1 MKEHMAK
8 LRESFWFIP
17 AVLGVVALVL
27 AQALV
32 SLDRYLLDT
41 RVDLTGS
48 LLYHVGASGSR
59 DILGAIGGSMLGVA
73 ATSFSIT
80 ISVLATASSS
90 YGPRLV
96 RNFMADRGNQV
107 VLGIFGATFLYSLM
121 VLRSIRSIESDGSVF
136 VPDIAVNVAVAL
148 AVVDVGVLVYFIHHI
163 AQSIQVATLSG
174 RVRDELSASVDAL
187 YPPEQPADAASAEG
201 IVKPP
206 VYTTVLAEES
216 GVIIDIDEDAV
227 LNIAGDTD
235 TDTVIDVHRVP
246 GEHVVAGEPLADVLA
261 DRSANISA
269 DAVGRVRGSFTIGTS
284 RTPRH
289 DIAFAVEQMTE
300 MAVRALS
307 TGVNDP
313 YTARNAID
321 DLTVGLVAVVQRP
334 RPSRARCGSD
344 GTVRVITRRVAVP
357 SLIDHALDAVRIYG
371 TGSPMVVQAGI
382 RLAERVGRAAHDSEN
397 VDAVLT
403 QLDLLD
409 RALASGDTDTARTAE
424 AREQISLAR
433 AAITDRVPLA
443 VPRVVIR

>member
-163 AQSIQVATLSG
+163 AQSIQVATLSA
-174 RVRDELSASVDAL
+174 RVRDELSESVDAL

-216 GVIIDIDEDAV
+216 GVIIDIDESAV
-227 LNIAGDTD
+227 LNIATD
-235 TDTVIDVHRVP
+235 TDTVIDIHRVP
-246 GEHVVAGEPLADVLA
+246 GDHVVAGEPLADILA
-261 DRSANISA
+261 DRSTDISA
-269 DAVGRVRGSFTIGTS
+269 DAIERVRGSFDIGTS

-344 GTVRVITRRVAVP
+344 GTVRVITRRVGVP

-382 RLAERVGRAAHDSEN
+382 RLAERVGRAAQHSEN

-409 RALASGDTDTARTAE
+409 RALAAGDTDTARTAE

-433 AAITDRVPLA
+433 AAITDRVSLA

>member
-1 MKEHMAK
+1 MKEHLAK

-163 AQSIQVATLSG
+163 AQSIQVATLSA
-174 RVRDELSASVDAL
+174 RVRDELSESVDAL

-216 GVIIDIDEDAV
+216 GVIIDIDENGLLD
-227 LNIAGDTD
+227 IAADTD
-235 TDTVIDVHRVP
+235 TLIDIHRVP
-246 GEHVVAGEPLADVLA
+246 GDHVVAGEPLADVLA
-261 DRSANISA
+261 DRSADISA
-269 DAVGRVRGSFTIGTS
+269 DAIGRVRGSFDIGTS

-334 RPSRARCGSD
+334 MPSRARRGSD

-382 RLAERVGRAAHDSEN
+382 RLAERVGRAAQSSEN

-409 RALASGDTDTARTAE
+409 RALASGDTDTARTAD
-424 AREQISLAR
+424 AREQISR
-433 AAITDRVPLA
+433 ATTAITDRVPLA

>member
-163 AQSIQVATLSG
+163 AQSIQVATLSA
-174 RVRDELSASVDAL
+174 RVRDELSESVDAL
-187 YPPEQPADAASAEG
+187 YPPEQPADATSAEG

-216 GVIIDIDEDAV
+216 GVIIDIDESAV
-227 LNIAGDTD
+227 LNIATD
-235 TDTVIDVHRVP
+235 TDSVIDIHRVP
-246 GEHVVAGEPLADVLA
+246 GEHVVAGEPLADILA
-261 DRSANISA
+261 DRSADISA
-269 DAVGRVRGSFTIGTS
+269 DAIERVRGAFDIGTS

-334 RPSRARCGSD
+334 KPSRARCGSD
-344 GTVRVITRRVAVP
+344 GTVRVITRRVGVP

>member
-1 MKEHMAK
+1 MKEHIAR

-17 AVLGVVALVL
+17 AVLGVLALLL

-163 AQSIQVATLSG
+163 AQSIQVATLSA
-174 RVRDELSASVDAL
+174 RVRDELSESVDSL
-187 YPPEQPADAASAEG
+187 YPTDLPDDAASIDG
-201 IVKPP
+201 ISKPP
-206 VYTTVLAEES
+206 VYVTVLAETS
-216 GVIIDIDEDAV
+216 GVIIDIDEDA
-227 LNIAGDTD
+227 LLGIATD
-235 TDTVIDVHRVP
+235 NGTLIEIHRVP
-246 GEHVVAGEPLADVLA
+246 GEHIVSGEPLVDILA
-261 DRSANISA
+261 DRSADIS
-269 DAVGRVRGSFTIGTS
+269 DASIDRVRSSFDIGTS

-321 DLTVGLVAVVQRP
+321 DLSVGLVALVQRP
-334 RPSRARCGSD
+334 APSRGRRGTD
-344 GTVRVITRRVAVP
+344 GEVRLIVRRVTV
-357 SLIDHALDAVRIYG
+357 STLIDHALDAVRIYG

-382 RLAERVGRAAHDSEN
+382 RLAERVGRAARSTDD
-397 VDAVLT
+397 VDAVLA
-403 QLDLLD
+403 QLSLLD
-409 RALASGDTDTARTAE
+409 AALTVDETDSARTAD
-424 AREQISLAR
+424 AREQISRTR

-443 VPRVVIR
+443 VLRTVIR

>member
-48 LLYHVGASGSR
+48 LFYHVGASGSR

-136 VPDIAVNVAVAL
+136 VPDIAVNVAVGL

-174 RVRDELSASVDAL
+174 RVRDELSETVDEL
-187 YPPEQPADAASAEG
+187 YPLEQPDDAASAEG
-201 IVKPP
+201 VVKPP
-206 VYTTVLAEES
+206 VYTTILAEES
-216 GVIIDIDEDAV
+216 GVIIDIDERGV
-227 LNIAGDTD
+227 LEIATD
-235 TDTVIDVHRVP
+235 SGTLVEIHRAP
-246 GEHVVAGEPLADVLA
+246 GEHVVAGEPLADILA
-261 DRSANISA
+261 DRSADISE
-269 DAVGRVRGSFTIGTS
+269 DAVDRIRGSFAIGTS

-321 DLTVGLVAVVQRP
+321 DLSVGLVAVVQRP
-334 RPSRARCGSD
+334 RPHRARCDAD
-344 GTVRVITRRVAVP
+344 GTVRVIVRRVAVP
-357 SLIDHALDAVRIYG
+357 PLIDHALDAVRIYG

-382 RLAERVGRAAHDSEN
+382 RLAERVGRAARTTEN

-403 QLDLLD
+403 QLTLLD
-409 RALASGDTDTARTAE
+409 SALATGDTDSVRTAE
-424 AREQISLAR
+424 AREQISRAR

-443 VPRVVIR
+443 VPRVEIR